1 MCGILGVAWNAK
13 PFIVQKDIKAIVRDL
28 LVLSMSR
35 GKEASGVA
43 VMQSGKA
50 EVLKKP
56 WAAQQ
61 LVRSNE
67 YASIMDSYS
76 RATKGPPL
84 PLPTAILGHSRLV
97 TNGGRELES
106 NNQPVEH
113 QGLMAVH
120 NGIVTNVDQ
129 IWDNHPDLTRTCEV
143 DTESLLAL
151 LELNL
156 RKLSDLNECFRET
169 LSCIEGA
176 VSTGILD
183 AKRSKVYLLTNTG
196 SLYVYEKDGTLVFAS
211 ERHILERVIKKYL
224 GMQHVQHISRVMP
237 GTGSVFS
244 LDGTPSVPLTFPIG
258 KINAHYRSNRH
269 IRRTLLCNN
278 SLRTNWREPPKTLRR
293 CTKCILP
300 ETMPFI
306 KFDEDGV
313 CNYCHTYEPMQVE
326 GIEKLLEIVEPFRRS
341 DGQPDCMVMFSG
353 GRDSCHGLHLVKKEL
368 GLNPIAFSY
377 DWGVLTDLGR
387 RNQARLC
394 GQLGVEHVV
403 ISADIPRKREYVR
416 KNLMAWLKKPELG
429 MVPILMAGDKQYFY
443 HANRLKNQSGL
454 KLVFNCECPLERT
467 RFKSGFCGVNEGIRR
482 NYDIPLREKFKL
494 IKYYS
499 RQCLT
504 NPGYLNR
511 SLLDGVGGFIS
522 SYGVSHDYYYLH
534 KYCRWHEESLNETLA
549 REYHWE
555 IDQGTPTTWRIGDG
569 TAAFYNYIYSSLTGF
584 TENDTLRSNQIREG
598 VLSREDALKKVVSEN
613 RPRPTSMQWYAD
625 TIGFDLQDAID
636 VIDRIEPLYEAH

>member
-43 VMQSGKA
+43 VMQNGKA

-67 YASIMDSYS
+67 YAAILDSCL
-76 RATKGPPL
+76 RATTRT

-97 TNGGRELES
+97 TNGGRELEC

-113 QGLMAVH
+113 QYLMAVH
-120 NGIVTNVDQ
+120 NGIITNVDQ
-129 IWDNHPDLTRTCEV
+129 IWSNHPDLTRTCEV

-156 RKLSDLNECFRET
+156 RKYSDLNECFQET

-176 VSTGILD
+176 VSAGILD

-196 SLYVYEKDGTLVFAS
+196 SLYVYEKDGTLIFAS
-211 ERHILERVIKKYL
+211 ERHILEQVIKKHL
-224 GMQHVQHISRVMP
+224 GMKQVQHIKRAMP

-258 KINAHYRSNRH
+258 KINDNYRSNKH
-269 IRRTLLCNN
+269 IRSTPLDNNLLQ
-278 SLRTNWREPPKTLRR
+278 TNWREPPKTLHR

-443 HANRLKNQSGL
+443 HANRLKTQLGL
-454 KLVFNCECPLERT
+454 KLAINCECPLERSK
-467 RFKSGFCGVNEGIRR
+467 FKSGFCGVDESTRR
-482 NYDIPLREKFKL
+482 IYDIPLLDKFKL
-494 IKYYS
+494 MTYYS

-522 SYGVSHDYYYLH
+522 SYVVSHDYHYLH
-534 KYCRWHEESLNETLA
+534 KYCHWHEESLNQTLMK
-549 REYHWE
+549 EYHWE
-555 IDQGTPTTWRIGDG
+555 IDQDTPTTWRIGDG
-569 TAAFYNYIYSSLTGF
+569 TASFYNYIYSSVTGF

-598 VLSREDALKKVVSEN
+598 VLTREDALDKVASEN

-636 VIDRIEPLYEAH
+636 IIDRIEPIYGPI